1 MGWSSSLLS
10 PDLVVVGPSPSVSK
24 KSLLRKS
31 RGADVAEKLAEKK
44 RQTKVRFASK
54 HLSNDDDDVPSGPRG
69 AAGSSS
75 SSKNGLSGERA
86 NDAMKKQFKKM
97 KKERKRNDKVAS
109 GLADGLNKAFSSLG
123 GGGKA
128 STRKIGEDDDYDF
141 GVL

>member
-1 MGWSSSLLS
+1 M
-10 PDLVVVGPSPSVSK
+10 VVVGPSPSVSK

-31 RGADVAEKLAEKK
+31 KGADVAEKLAEKK

-54 HLSNDDDDVPSGPRG
+54 HLSNDDDDDVPSGPRG

-75 SSKNGLSGERA
+75 SSKNGLAGERA

-97 KKERKRNDKVAS
+97 KKERKRNDKVAT
-109 GLADGLNKAFSSLG
+109 GLADGLDKAFSSLG